1 MLTASVLAHTLS
13 PRVRCLFEVPVG
25 VVDHAAV
32 GVEMSNR
39 IALLLAVLSV
49 TAAPGVVSTVAA
61 QARATDAGSWEVPR
75 TPDGRPDLQGNW
87 TNATLTP
94 FTRRQDQ
101 GPVYTRE
108 QVEEIERTTGDCPAN
123 PGTVACGRPSGGGL
137 GGQEYNEVYWDR
149 GSRVAIVNVEPRAS
163 LVTHPAD
170 GRVPSL
176 TPEAQERRAERG
188 QFRRQFGQYDHPEL
202 RPLAERCLVSFGS
215 NAGPPM
221 TPNSGYNNNYTI
233 VQTADHVLIMAE
245 MVHDARIIRIGDG
258 PRMPSDMRPWLG
270 DSWGHWEGDVLVV
283 ETTNMHP
290 LQQYTSESMKVT
302 ERFSRV
308 AEDEILYEFTIDDP
322 TTYTEPRGGQVPM
335 LALNDK
341 LYEYACHEGN
351 YAMSNILKG
360 ARYEERMNAQDQT
373 NQQNNQR

>member
-1 MLTASVLAHTLS
+1 
-13 PRVRCLFEVPVG
+13 
-25 VVDHAAV
+25 
-32 GVEMSNR
+32 MSNR
-39 IALLLAVLSV
+39 IALLLTVLCAV
-49 TAAPGVVSTVAA
+49 TADGLISTVSA
-61 QARATDAGSWEVPR
+61 QARATQAGNWVVPR

-94 FTRRQDQ
+94 FEREEGK
-101 GPVYTRE
+101 GPLFTRE
-108 QVEEIERTTGDCPAN
+108 EVEEMERPDGVCPAS
-123 PGTVACGRPSGGGL
+123 PGTVECGRASREGSTAEARLSGN
-137 GGQEYNEVYWDR
+137 EYNEVYWDR
-149 GSRVAIVNVEPRAS
+149 GSRVAIVDGELRAS
-163 LVTHPAD
+163 LVTFPAD

-176 TPEAQERRAERG
+176 TPEAEERRAEYT

-245 MVHDARIIRIGDG
+245 MVHDARIIRMGDG
-258 PRMPSDMRPWLG
+258 PRLPSHIRPWTG

-283 ETTNMHP
+283 ETTNIHP
-290 LQQYTSESMKVT
+290 LQRFNGNSSENLTVF

-308 AEDEILYEFTIDDP
+308 DEETILYEFTVDDP
-322 TTYTEPRGGQVPM
+322 TTYTARWGGEIPYRKFD
-335 LALNDK
+335 DK

-351 YAMSNILKG
+351 YSLTGVLSG
-360 ARYEERMNAQDQT
+360 ARYQERMEAQGSDA
-373 NQQNNQR
+373 RRD